1 MKKTSSKALRE
12 GSMMVALTAVLLLLT
27 RYMPL
32 FSVIGTFVC
41 GIPLAALGARN
52 GFRVLVP
59 AAICV
64 FVVSIFVNGEIFTA
78 VTLML
83 MSVLPGA
90 VCGYMLGRRSGFFKT
105 LFAVCTVVCI
115 GWLFELLTIELM
127 MENGIDEMFTQ
138 LMEQTRQMMEGVV
151 NEISTKAPEI
161 MGIYPENFTNM
172 FFGTM
177 VQVFRLYFPGFV
189 VISSAIT
196 GYIIM
201 RISAF
206 VIRRAHICEVEK
218 FPFSHIKAP
227 KSISWVAII
236 CFLLHIF
243 TQNGTQLWGLLSN
256 IVVILYA
263 VLGVCG
269 LSVIDFKF
277 KTKVPSGPLRMLIYI
292 TAFMLGGILLSLAT
306 NILIIIG
313 ILDSSRDFRHL
324 EVNANIQNGGGF

>member
-1 MKKTSSKALRE
+1 MKNTSSKALRE
-12 GSMMVALTAVLLLLT
+12 GAMMVALTAVLLLLT

-32 FSVIGTFVC
+32 FSIIGTFVC

-64 FVVSIFVNGEIFTA
+64 FAVSIFVNSEIFTS
-78 VTLML
+78 VTMML

-90 VCGYMLGRRSGFFKT
+90 VCGYMLGRHRGFFKT
-105 LFAVCTVVCI
+105 LFATCVVVCL
-115 GWLFELLTIELM
+115 GWLFELLVIELITAG
-127 MENGIDEMFTQ
+127 GIDEMFAQ
-138 LMEQTRQMMEGVV
+138 LVEQTREMTEGLLA
-151 NEISTKAPEI
+151 EISAKAPEV
-161 MGIYPENFTNM
+161 MGVSPEKFTDM
-172 FFGTM
+172 FFGTL
-177 VQVFRLYFPGFV
+177 VQMMRLYFPCFV

-206 VIRRAHICEVEK
+206 VIRRAHLCEIGT

-227 KSISWVAII
+227 KSISWVAIL
-236 CFLLHIF
+236 CFLIHMF
-243 TQNGTQLWGLLSN
+243 TQTGSPMWGLFAN
-256 IVVILYA
+256 IVAILYA

-269 LSVIDFKF
+269 LSFVDYKLKAKIS
-277 KTKVPSGPLRMLIYI
+277 SGPLRLLIYI
-292 TAFMLGGILLSLAT
+292 TAFLFGGLLLSLIT

-324 EVNANIQNGGGF
+324 DGNEKI